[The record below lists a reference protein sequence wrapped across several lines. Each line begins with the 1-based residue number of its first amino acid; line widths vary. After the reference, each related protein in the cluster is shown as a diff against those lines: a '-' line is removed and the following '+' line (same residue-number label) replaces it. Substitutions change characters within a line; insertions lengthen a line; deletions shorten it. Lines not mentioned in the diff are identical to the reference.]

1 MRRAVLPLLLVL
13 AALGLG
19 ARSAQAQHDSAS
31 QQYSI
36 PIAPVVTLTWNA
48 STSSG
53 VVSYN
58 VYWSGVH
65 GGPYSILGNVPASG
79 PLTYQDLDVTSGSTY
94 YYVVTAVN
102 SAGEESAYSNEAM
115 ISIPAP

>member
-1 MRRAVLPLLLVL
+1 MRRYLLFLL
-13 AALGLG
+13 AALFLG
-19 ARSAQAQHDSAS
+19 AGSAQAQHDTAS
-31 QQYSI
+31 TQFSI
-36 PIAPVVTLTWNA
+36 PIGHVVTLTWNA

-53 VVSYN
+53 VTSYN

-65 GGPYSILGNVPASG
+65 GGPYSILGSVPASG
-79 PLTYQDLDVTSGSTY
+79 PLTYQDLAVTSGTSY

-115 ISIPAP
+115 VTIPSP

>member
-1 MRRAVLPLLLVL
+1 MRRIAIQLLLVL
-13 AALGLG
+13 AALSLG
-19 ARSAQAQHDSAS
+19 ARSARAQHDSAS
-31 QQYSI
+31 EQYSI
-36 PIAPVVTLTWNA
+36 PISPVVTLTWNA

-65 GGPYSILGNVPASG
+65 GGPYSILGSVPASG

-102 SAGEESAYSNEAM
+102 SSGEESTYSNEATV
-115 ISIPAP
+115 SLPAQ